1 VDATC
6 PTLSSP
12 PYQPRSP
19 EQTLL
24 YEVLSTHFES
34 FLERAV
40 ADGRSLPAFVVR
52 EVRAFLR
59 CGIRAHGFTRVRCA
73 SCRHEYALPF
83 SCKGRG
89 FCPSCTGRH
98 MAETAAHL
106 VDHVLPDVPVRQW
119 VLTLPFE
126 LRLAVAYDP
135 DLCSA
140 MLRLFAS
147 VLAQRYC
154 DAARDRG
161 ILRPQCGGFTVTQ
174 RFGSDLRLNPHFHT
188 ATLDGVFSLGAEGS
202 TPTFCPVEG
211 PSDAEV
217 ADIVG
222 RIHARALRLLRRRGL
237 LPDEASG
244 AEGTPSLDDSAL
256 AQCYAGA
263 VRGCAAFGPH
273 AGRPAHRLGRLLRDA
288 PPEALGPRCARS
300 HGFNLHANVTVA
312 AGDRWAL
319 ERLCRYLTRPPLSHE
334 RLERLDDEHV
344 GLRLKTPY
352 SDGTEMIALSHD
364 ELIERLCA
372 LVPRPRQHRVRYH
385 GILAPAARFRRFVV
399 PTPNE
404 QDPSPP
410 RAADPT
416 ASADPASAS
425 LRSKR
430 RTIRRLLWAELLR
443 RTFGVDPLLCPH
455 CGGQMKMI
463 ASIHEADVVRAILQC
478 HGLPTEAP
486 FIRPSRGPPEADP
499 LDGAGAPESLW
510 EVWW

>member
-1 VDATC
+1 MDATC

-73 SCRHEYALPF
+73 SCRHEYALAF

-140 MLRLFAS
+140 ILRLFAG
-147 VLAQRYC
+147 VLAQRNC
-154 DAARDRG
+154 DAARARG
-161 ILRPQCGGFTVTQ
+161 IRRPQWGGFTVTQ

-188 ATLDGVFSLGAEGS
+188 ATFDGVFEVSADGCSA
-202 TPTFCPVEG
+202 TFHQIEG
-211 PSDAEV
+211 PSDLEV
-217 ADIVG
+217 AAIVD
-222 RIHARALRLLRRRGL
+222 RIYGRALRLLRRRGL
-237 LPDEASG
+237 LPDDEPGPADALSI
-244 AEGTPSLDDSAL
+244 DDPAL

-300 HGFNLHANVTVA
+300 HGFNLHANVTVP
-312 AGDRWAL
+312 AGDRWAR
-319 ERLCRYLTRPPLSHE
+319 ERLCRYLTRPALSHE
-334 RLERLDDEHV
+334 RLERLDEEHV

-372 LVPRPRQHRVRYH
+372 LVPRPRRHRVRYH
-385 GILAPAARFRRFVV
+385 GVLAPAARFRSLVV
-399 PTPNE
+399 PAPGEPGLPPKRSAN
-404 QDPSPP
+404 PS
-410 RAADPT
+410 AAPD
-416 ASADPASAS
+416 DPANPDDPATAS

-430 RTIRRLLWAELLR
+430 RTTRRLLWAELLR
-443 RTFGVDPLLCPH
+443 RTFGVDPLRCPS
-455 CGGQMKMI
+455 CAGRMKMI
-463 ASIHEADVVRAILQC
+463 ASIHEADVVRAILEC

-486 FIRPSRGPPEADP
+486 FIRPSRGPPDER
-499 LDGAGAPESLW
+499 SLW